1 VAETPSGVDVP
12 GLIPNV
18 ADGAGGGGV
27 ARPNEETI
35 SRYYYEGGEHRK

>member
-1 VAETPSGVDVP
+1 MAETPSGVDVP

-35 SRYYYEGGEHRK
+35 FLRTIARIALN